1 MKSGKYK
8 YFAGGLIGGMSGQM
22 LKMVLKTP
30 QVKSQIAKR
39 LSKMKEYY
47 KGSKK
52 YEPKFEKAIKNL
64 DTKRVKVG
72 AVSDALTGFNK
83 RVKNAASA
91 LFVKGHMKNAPERKA
106 VAISMKTLKRLKEFE
121 SELSKKGKALIE
133 KKLNKIKTN

>member
-8 YFAGGLIGGMSGQM
+8 YFAGGLIGGLSGQM
-22 LKMVLKTP
+22 LKMVMKTP

-39 LSKMKEYY
+39 LSKMDDYY
-47 KGSKK
+47 KTSRK
-52 YEPKFEKAIKNL
+52 YDPNLVKALKNL
-64 DTKRVKVG
+64 DTKRIKVG
-72 AVSDALTGFNK
+72 AASDALTGFNK

-121 SELSKKGKALIE
+121 SDLSKKGKALIE
-133 KKLNKIKTN
+133 KKLKNIKTN